1 MTAVGAGAAGS
12 MPKPCP
18 EHGAPDDPA
27 HRYCEVCGRE
37 LERVPL
43 GEATGS
49 SGWAAPATGSF
60 APAESPRSAGPTPTG
75 RIEAS
80 GSVEVPESTELLR
93 LADLSGPTA
102 LSRLEAL
109 AGPTGSSRP
118 SGSSSTGS
126 SSPTGPSAPS
136 GLPAAA
142 GCDGALAPAPPTA
155 PDWRADPGGQPATT
169 SWSGASGVAAVP
181 PASRGAATPSGAPGW
196 GAPTPFGVQSQPGE
210 RGGFVPQAA
219 HPGAAGRAAPA
230 QPDAPV
236 GPENQ
241 AGYPPPPGP
250 PGWSGP
256 PVPPAPPGRTAVP
269 APPVPSGWTGARA
282 PSAPSGW
289 PGVPAPPAPSGW
301 TGAPAPSAPSG
312 WTGPAAPAG
321 SSAWTG
327 AAPSPGPA
335 AGLPAAPADP
345 GSPPGSWL
353 SSRAVGQPCPGCGTP
368 PSGDSG
374 HCDHCGRRSS
384 VGRDRADLD
393 LGAVAAVTDRAR
405 RRRNEDA
412 VTVGRLG
419 QTIAAVVCDGVS
431 TSLRADLAAH
441 AAAEVALATMLS
453 ALGNG
458 AAAPDAVL
466 ASGRA
471 AATAARA
478 TALHDDGQVP
488 PSCTFV
494 AAVVTGG
501 SVTVGWIG
509 DSRAYWL
516 GPDGAVQEAVCLTVD
531 DSVVGQIRAG
541 RPVPPGAEQ
550 DPTSKALIRWLGA
563 DSSDAEPQV
572 VTFQPG
578 RPGRLVI
585 CSDGLSHYLPNAAA
599 LAARVPGPGGATPIA
614 IAQDLT
620 RFAAEAGGHDN
631 IAVAV
636 LPFPPAAVS
645 GGAGG

>member
-37 LERVPL
+37 LQRVPL

-75 RIEAS
+75 RVEAS
-80 GSVEVPESTELLR
+80 GAVEVPESTELLR

-109 AGPTGSSRP
+109 AGPTGSSGP

-126 SSPTGPSAPS
+126 SSPIGSSAPSGPTGPSAPP
-136 GLPAAA
+136 GAA
-142 GCDGALAPAPPTA
+142 GRDRAPAPAPPTA
-155 PDWRADPGGQPATT
+155 PDRHADPGGQPATT
-169 SWSGASGVAAVP
+169 SWSSASGVAAVP

-196 GAPTPFGVQSQPGE
+196 GAAAPSGVQSQPGE

-219 HPGAAGRAAPA
+219 HPGAAGGAAPA
-230 QPDAPV
+230 PPGAPA

-241 AGYPPPPGP
+241 AGYPPPPAP
-250 PGWSGP
+250 PGWSGAP
-256 PVPPAPPGRTAVP
+256 APPAPPG
-269 APPVPSGWTGARA
+269 WTG
-282 PSAPSGW
+282 P
-289 PGVPAPPAPSGW
+289 
-301 TGAPAPSAPSG
+301 PAPSAPSG

-321 SSAWTG
+321 SSGWTG

-335 AGLPAAPADP
+335 AGMPAAPADP

-353 SSRAVGQPCPGCGTP
+353 SSRAVGQPCPSCGTP

-441 AAAEVALATMLS
+441 AAAEAALATMLS

-494 AAVVTGG
+494 AAVVAAG

-516 GPDGAVQEAVCLTVD
+516 GPDGAVHEAVCLTVD

-572 VTFQPG
+572 VTFRPG

-620 RFAAEAGGHDN
+620 RFATEAGGHDN

>member
-43 GEATGS
+43 GEPTGS

-60 APAESPRSAGPTPTG
+60 APAESPRSATATTTG
-75 RIEAS
+75 RAEAS

-118 SGSSSTGS
+118 SGPSSTGS
-126 SSPTGPSAPS
+126 SSQTGSSAPSSPTGPSAPS
-136 GLPAAA
+136 GPP
-142 GCDGALAPAPPTA
+142 GTDGRDRAPVPAPPA
-155 PDWRADPGGQPATT
+155 ASDWRADPGGQPATT
-169 SWSGASGVAAVP
+169 SWSSASGVAAVP

-196 GAPTPFGVQSQPGE
+196 GASTPSGAQSQPGE
-210 RGGFVPQAA
+210 RGGFVPPAA
-219 HPGAAGRAAPA
+219 HPGAAGRAVPA
-230 QPDAPV
+230 QPGA
-236 GPENQ
+236 PENQ
-241 AGYPPPPGP
+241 AGYPPPPAP
-250 PGWSGP
+250 PDWAGP
-256 PVPPAPPGRTAVP
+256 PVPPAPPGW
-269 APPVPSGWTGARA
+269 SG
-282 PSAPSGW
+282 P
-289 PGVPAPPAPSGW
+289 PAPPAPPGWSGS
-301 TGAPAPSAPSG
+301 PAPSAPSG
-312 WTGPAAPAG
+312 WTAPAAPAG
-321 SSAWTG
+321 SSGWTG

-335 AGLPAAPADP
+335 
-345 GSPPGSWL
+345 SPPGTWL

-393 LGAVAAVTDRAR
+393 LGSVAAVTDRAR

-441 AAAEVALATMLS
+441 AAAEAALATMLS

-458 AAAPDAVL
+458 AAAPDAVV

-471 AATAARA
+471 AAEAARA

-494 AAVVTGG
+494 AAVVTAG

-516 GPDGAVQEAVCLTVD
+516 GPDGAVHEAVCLTVD

-599 LAARVPGPGGATPIA
+599 LAARIPGPGGATPIA

-636 LPFPPAAVS
+636 LPFPPAAGS